1 MIPNMPLYKSKTCL
15 EMIQNTH
22 PSPTKKAVPNVNMFD
37 FVGEIV
43 GGILCIYI
51 VCILCMFI
59 TQDYRTNYFARYN
72 TST

>member
-1 MIPNMPLYKSKTCL
+1 MPLYKSKTCL

-43 GGILCIYI
+43 GGILYIYI
-51 VCILCMFI
+51 YSLHIMHV
-59 TQDYRTNYFARYN
+59 YNARL
-72 TST
+72 